1 MYLGSEFAFMLALR
15 LDESELEQFEKGFP
29 MEHNFNLKNK
39 VALVTGAGTGIGEAI
54 AHKLAQLGAKVIC
67 CGLPG
72 DPVEDVVRNIKK
84 RKAQAFAFEGDISV
98 PNVAKACVDFAI
110 EKFGKLDILIP
121 NASVS
126 LVEASTEEYPEE
138 AYFRTIQNNIGSTF
152 FIVKAALPLL
162 KKTSGNIV
170 VTSSVAGIKGE
181 PQNSVYGGTK
191 GFLNAFVQTL
201 ANEQAPNGIRVNAVC
216 PGAIETGMTSA
227 GKSPLS
233 REAAKQMIEGIPMKR
248 MGTPEEVANVIV
260 FLASDWASYVSGALW
275 AVDGG
280 YLVGWGET
288 EEVPARLR
296 RKPKGTLEAVLRH
309 SKDGGFKRNNPEPK
323 H

>member
-1 MYLGSEFAFMLALR
+1 MKNEFT
-15 LDESELEQFEKGFP
+15 
-29 MEHNFNLKNK
+29 LKNK
-39 VALVTGAGTGIGEAI
+39 VAIVTGAGTGIGEAI
-54 AHKLAQLGAKVIC
+54 AHKLAQLGAKVVV

-72 DPVEDVVRNIKK
+72 DPVEDVARAIKK
-84 RKAQAFAFEGDISV
+84 RKGQAIAFEGDISQ
-98 PNVAKACVDFAI
+98 PETAKACVD
-110 EKFGKLDILIP
+110 ETLKKFRKLDILVP

-126 LVEASTEEYPEE
+126 LVETSTEEYPDE

-152 FIVKAALPLL
+152 FMVRAALPAL
-162 KKTSGNIV
+162 KKNQGNIV

-216 PGAIETGMTSA
+216 PGAIETGMTSL
-227 GKSPLS
+227 KRSPLTKKS
-233 REAAKQMIEGIPMKR
+233 AKQMVEAIPMKR
-248 MGTPEEVANVIV
+248 MGTPEEIANVTA
-260 FLASDWASYVSGALW
+260 FLASDWASYVTGALW
-275 AVDGG
+275 PVDGG

-288 EEVPARLR
+288 EEVPSRLKQ
-296 RKPKGTLEAVLRH
+296 KPKGTLGAVLQH
-309 SKDGGFKRNNPEPK
+309 SKDGGFKPNNPEPK